1 MDWEEILSAIGEH
14 IDLDCDPNNHDYA
27 WMRKGL
33 IIADDEEGQMLPFV
47 KEHLKYDALKADGKV
62 MEITIDDE
70 WPLDSLNQCWNRLY
84 GAANKVQN
92 GLLIIHICDV
102 KIFSHCWCLMQ
113 LAKQE
118 SDQLKFKGYV
128 LLSIEGIPWSF
139 AEELANEDNPG
150 KLEAMMQFFYIIK
163 NRQNGWRDFRHVKEM
178 VNVKFP
184 MYEVIKDPDGFKLID
199 KTKGSA
205 TTSPV
210 GVSHE
215 IMNMTTADSLIRV
228 DYSYLKHFII
238 RKAAPAS
245 HFDMAALMM
254 ASTGNVS
261 LLSLIDRIPV
271 YVVDSKFMEEHFDRE
286 DMNFDDDLFRCMK
299 HLSVILD
306 LLEQMLLVFKGET
319 PRDAIYKIV
328 EDIKNHLEEL
338 DWLIRRGKLLEH
350 APWLRVVQKI
360 KSFIDEIQKWG
371 LDRSID
377 NSNFQAMLERLIS
390 DLKDILQT
398 YYRMPQVEYL
408 GVYCPEWEKQSPD
421 GKEHRHEKAIFICW
435 ERIHDCAEKGRAVD
449 LLTKVTIHEFCHAYM
464 DIITRVGG
472 GSEDVYHWMEE
483 SMANV
488 MTLAITDKY
497 VIKHPSKLPML
508 NYFKEFMS
516 RQPDAYA
523 SAVAMWENGI
533 CDYDLWAWNKEKC
546 LNASSVQ
553 KWCKEMELCFRR
565 ITPQDIRGLWND
577 VRKEIMS
584 M

>member
-1 MDWEEILSAIGEH
+1 MTVITDSSSQEIRH
-14 IDLDCDPNNHDYA
+14 KKFNN
-27 WMRKGL
+27 
-33 IIADDEEGQMLPFV
+33 FV
-47 KEHLKYDALKADGKV
+47 F
-62 MEITIDDE
+62 
-70 WPLDSLNQCWNRLY
+70 
-84 GAANKVQN
+84 
-92 GLLIIHICDV
+92 LLIDYLYRIHYADFV
-102 KIFSHCWCLMQ
+102 SLVEKID
-113 LAKQE
+113 AN
-118 SDQLKFKGYV
+118 
-128 LLSIEGIPWSF
+128 LSINYGGIERMTSVF
-139 AEELANEDNPG
+139 YHSGARYDKSGRSRCNSVVYTFPG
-150 KLEAMMQFFYIIK
+150 IKGDFYLCRDFNIRD
-163 NRQNGWRDFRHVKEM
+163 RQNDRRDFRHIKEM
-178 VNVKFP
+178 VAVKFP

-215 IMNMTTADSLIRV
+215 KLLVNMTIAESLIRV
-228 DYSYLKHFII
+228 DYSYLNHIVI
-238 RKAAPAS
+238 GKAAPAG

-261 LLSLIDRIPV
+261 LLSLMDRIPV
-271 YVVDSKFMEEHFDRE
+271 YVVDSKFMEEHFDR
-286 DMNFDDDLFRCMK
+286 DDINFDDDLFRCMK
-299 HLSVILD
+299 HLSVILE
-306 LLEQMLLVFKGET
+306 LLEQMLLVYKGDA
-319 PRDAIYKIV
+319 PRDVIYKIV
-328 EDIKNHLEEL
+328 EDIKNHLEVI
-338 DWLIRRGKLLEH
+338 DRLIRRGKLLEH
-350 APWLRVVQKI
+350 TPWLRVVQKI
-360 KSFIDEIQKWG
+360 KSFIDEIENWG

-398 YYRMPQVEYL
+398 HYRMPHVEYL

-421 GKEHRHEKAIFICW
+421 GKGHRPEKAIFICW

-472 GSEDVYHWMEE
+472 GSKGVYHWMEE

-523 SAVAMWENGI
+523 SAVVMWENGI

-546 LNASSVQ
+546 LDASSVL
-553 KWCKEMELCFRR
+553 KWCSEMNLNYWR
-565 ITPQDIRGLWND
+565 IKPEEIRSLWND
-577 VRKEIMS
+577 VRKEILNA
-584 M
+584 